1 LPHETKAGSLKIEVV
16 FDIDGNRNLTV
27 KAGEEFSGQSA
38 AARITTDWLSKVNNH
53 DLPSEYKS
61 SD

>member
-1 LPHETKAGSLKIEVV
+1 MKIDVV

-27 KAGEEFSGQSA
+27 TASEMTTGCSVM
-38 AARITTDWLSKVNNH
+38 ARISTDWISKVNYH